1 MCGIMNCIQLQ
12 PFNADGSISKG
23 LVLSLQAEFQ
33 LAGL

>member
-1 MCGIMNCIQLQ
+1 MRCIQLQ
-12 PFNADGSISKG
+12 PFNAKGGISKG